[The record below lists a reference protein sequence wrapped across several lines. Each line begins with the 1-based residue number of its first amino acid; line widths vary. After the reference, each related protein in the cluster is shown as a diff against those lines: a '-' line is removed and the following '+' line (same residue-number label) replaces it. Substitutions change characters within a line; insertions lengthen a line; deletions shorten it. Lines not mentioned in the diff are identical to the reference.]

1 MTESTWFM
9 LKALFLGVV
18 EGLTEFLPISST
30 AHLLL
35 IGSWIDFSS
44 SDDKVFEVVIQ
55 LGSIL
60 AVVWIFRERVLRL
73 LRGSYMR
80 DPVELAF
87 LRNLFIAFLPA
98 AVIGAL
104 AISYIKMLFHNP
116 GVFVVTL
123 IGGGLIMLWVERKP
137 QYAKFGAQQVGVQP
151 SASGAAA
158 LSGGPRDAAA
168 VHPVDGAPETASSR
182 RATAHTLEQISWKQ
196 ALVVGFAQ
204 CLAMVPGT
212 SRSGATIISGMI
224 AGIDRR
230 TATEFSFFLAMPTM
244 LAATV
249 YDLYRNASELTGA
262 QYSAIVLGFVAAF
275 LSALVIVRA
284 VLRFVSRHTY
294 RPFAWYRI
302 GLGLIV
308 MAWLLWA

>member
-1 MTESTWFM
+1 MTESVLFM

-18 EGLTEFLPISST
+18 EGLTEFIPVSST

-55 LGSIL
+55 FGSIL
-60 AVVWIFRERVLRL
+60 AVIWIFRERIFHL
-73 LRGSYMR
+73 LRGALTR

-87 LRNLFIAFLPA
+87 LRNLIIAFLPA

-116 GVFVVTL
+116 GVFVFTL
-123 IGGGLIMLWVERKP
+123 VGGGLIMLWVERKP
-137 QYAKFGAQQVGVQP
+137 QYAKFATHQVLVSGGMSPQGVSTP
-151 SASGAAA
+151 VV
-158 LSGGPRDAAA
+158 LSGGEGAA
-168 VHPVDGAPETASSR
+168 VTVASQ
-182 RATAHTLEQISWKQ
+182 RATAHALEQISWKQ

-249 YDLYRNASELTGA
+249 YDLYRNASVLDSTEV
-262 QYSAIVLGFVAAF
+262 SAIAIGFVAAF
-275 LSALVIVRA
+275 FSALVVVRA
-284 VLRFVSRHTY
+284 VLSFVSRHTY

-302 GLGLIV
+302 GLGAVVAL
-308 MAWLLWA
+308 WLLLS

>member
-1 MTESTWFM
+1 MSESTWFM
-9 LKALFLGVV
+9 LKALFLGLV
-18 EGLTEFLPISST
+18 EGLTEFIPVSST

-35 IGSWIDFSS
+35 IGSWIDFNS

-55 LGSIL
+55 FGSIL
-60 AVVWIFRERVLRL
+60 AVMWIFRARL
-73 LRGSYMR
+73 IQLARGTLAR
-80 DPVELAF
+80 DPVEVAF
-87 LRNLFIAFLPA
+87 MRNLLIAFLPA

-104 AISYIKMLFHNP
+104 AIKYIKMLFHSP
-116 GVFVVTL
+116 MVFVFTL
-123 IGGGLIMLWVERKP
+123 VVGGIIMLWVERKP
-137 QYAKFGAQQVGVQP
+137 EYAKFGAAGTSP
-151 SASGAAA
+151 SG
-158 LSGGPRDAAA
+158 
-168 VHPVDGAPETASSR
+168 PETAASR

-249 YDLYRNASELTGA
+249 YDLSRNASALNSTEL
-262 QYSAIVLGFVAAF
+262 SAIAVGFVAAF
-275 LSALVIVRA
+275 VSAMVVVRA

-302 GLGLIV
+302 GLGV
-308 MAWLLWA
+308 VVFAWLMA

>member
-1 MTESTWFM
+1 MTESAWFM
-9 LKALFLGVV
+9 LKALFLGVI
-18 EGLTEFLPISST
+18 EGLTEFIPVSST
-30 AHLLL
+30 AHLLV
-35 IGSWIDFSS
+35 IGSWLDFSS

-55 LGSIL
+55 FGSIL
-60 AVVWIFRERVLRL
+60 AVMWIFRARL
-73 LRGSYMR
+73 YQLFSGALKQ

-87 LRNLFIAFLPA
+87 MRNLFIAFLPA

-104 AISYIKMLFHNP
+104 AIKYIKMLFHSP
-116 GVFVVTL
+116 AVFVFTL
-123 IGGGLIMLWVERKP
+123 VVGGFIMLWVERKP
-137 QYAKFGAQQVGVQP
+137 QYAKFGAAQAGTAEAATAP
-151 SASGAAA
+151 SGAA
-158 LSGGPRDAAA
+158 
-168 VHPVDGAPETASSR
+168 ETETSR
-182 RATAHTLEQISWKQ
+182 RATAHALEQISWKQ

-249 YDLYRNASELTGA
+249 YDLYRNASVLDSTEV
-262 QYSAIVLGFVAAF
+262 SAIAIGFVAAF
-275 LSALVIVRA
+275 FSALVVVRA
-284 VLRFVSRHTY
+284 VLSFVSRHTY

-302 GLGLIV
+302 GLGAV
-308 MAWLLWA
+308 VAVWLLLS